1 MERMGNWLEGPW
13 VDPRILGLW
22 LPFDPWSRCEP
33 ALDPKILGARLAP
46 LNRSVS
52 HWGITLWVPWFSWKS
67 DWGTSN
73 NSDYHKNSVAIN
85 KNMAGSYSTV
95 LKYMDRSCGEM
106 LSKMAKLLF
115 AGQILRVGDPD
126 QVLDLLTLSGLP
138 LIPVTSLTGMLK
150 KEVSFLS
157 WLIVIWVPS

>member
-1 MERMGNWLEGPW
+1 
-13 VDPRILGLW
+13 
-22 LPFDPWSRCEP
+22 
-33 ALDPKILGARLAP
+33 
-46 LNRSVS
+46 
-52 HWGITLWVPWFSWKS
+52 
-67 DWGTSN
+67 
-73 NSDYHKNSVAIN
+73 
-85 KNMAGSYSTV
+85 MAGSYSTV

-126 QVLDLLTLSGLP
+126 QVLANWLDLLTLSGLP